1 MTRRIIVAIL
11 RFAMR
16 IYFRHVEVVGL
27 EHVPSKSPVIFV
39 LNHPNALVDPAFLL
53 CLAPRRVSF
62 LAKSPLF
69 RMPILGYFVRALD
82 CLPVYRHQDEGEDVS
97 KNREMF
103 SAARGLLA
111 RGGTIGI
118 CPEGVSHD
126 EPRLRPIKTGAA
138 RIALGAVSTL
148 EANGAAPDLPAAP
161 PANAEGSGPAAPP
174 AYAGGSDK
182 TKIPCADLKIVPAGL
197 YYTSKTKFRS
207 AVLLYFGKPIGVIP
221 VELEPDGNPPRA
233 AVRDL
238 SKRIE
243 CALREVI
250 LDAEHEEALQT
261 ISRAERIFSS
271 ETEEEGSENLA
282 GELQLQQ
289 RFNKA
294 YGVLRERAPERLR
307 KLEVRMIRFE
317 EELTQ
322 AGVDPED
329 LSPPTST
336 LDVFRHLI
344 TRVLLFLLLI
354 VPATLGALVH
364 YPAYRLGG
372 YLATRFSKND
382 EDVISTVKI
391 ISAMLLFPM
400 TWMLAAA
407 VAYKLQGWELS
418 LLVATT
424 LPLAGYLAIRFFEGF
439 DSFLGGLRALVFFLM
454 RRRFFVRLL
463 AERKAIR
470 NEILA
475 LGKETAILSQ

>member
-1 MTRRIIVAIL
+1 MTRRLIVAIL

-27 EHVPSKSPVIFV
+27 EHVPRKSPVIFV

-69 RMPILGYFVRALD
+69 RMPILGFFVRALD
-82 CLPVYRHQDEGEDVS
+82 CLPVYRQQDEGEDVS
-97 KNREMF
+97 RNREMF
-103 SAARGLLA
+103 VAARELLA

-138 RIALGAVSTL
+138 RIALGAVSTV
-148 EANGAAPDLPAAP
+148 EANGASLDSAYANSPA
-161 PANAEGSGPAAPP
+161 EPP

-182 TKIPCADLKIVPAGL
+182 VPCVDLKIVPTGL

-207 AVLLYFGKPIGVIP
+207 AVLLYFGQPIVVSP

-250 LDAEHEEALQT
+250 LEAEHEEALQT

-271 ETEEEGSENLA
+271 ETVEGGSESLA
-282 GELQLQQ
+282 AELQLQQ

-294 YGVLRERAPERLR
+294 YAVLRERAPERLR

-317 EELTQ
+317 EELRQ

-329 LSPPTST
+329 LAPPTST
-336 LDVFRHLI
+336 FDVFRHLI
-344 TRVLLFLLLI
+344 TRALLFLLLI
-354 VPATLGALVH
+354 VPATLGVLVH

-391 ISAMLLFPM
+391 ISAMLLFPI
-400 TWMLAAA
+400 TWLLAAA
-407 VAYKLQGWELS
+407 VGYELWGWRFS
-418 LLVATT
+418 LAVAAI
-424 LPLAGYLAIRFFEGF
+424 LPLAGYLAIRFFEGI

-463 AERKAIR
+463 AERNAIR

-475 LGKETAILSQ
+475 LGEETAILSQ

>member
-16 IYFRHVEVVGL
+16 IYFRRVEVVGL
-27 EHVPSKSPVIFV
+27 EHVPRKSPVIFV

-82 CLPVYRHQDEGEDVS
+82 CLPVYRQQDEGEDVS

-103 SAARGLLA
+103 VAARELLA

-138 RIALGAVSTL
+138 RIALGAVSTV
-148 EANGAAPDLPAAP
+148 EANGTEVDSSAVP
-161 PANAEGSGPAAPP
+161 PAIATPGGLRASPD
-174 AYAGGSDK
+174 AGGSDK
-182 TKIPCADLKIVPAGL
+182 TKIPCVDLKIVPAGL

-207 AVLLYFGKPIGVIP
+207 AVLLYFGKPIEVSP

-271 ETEEEGSENLA
+271 ETDEEGSESLA
-282 GELQLQQ
+282 EELQLQQ

-294 YGVLRERAPERLR
+294 YAVLRERAPERLR

-400 TWMLAAA
+400 TWLLAAA
-407 VAYKLQGWELS
+407 VGYKLQGW
-418 LLVATT
+418 
-424 LPLAGYLAIRFFEGF
+424 
-439 DSFLGGLRALVFFLM
+439 
-454 RRRFFVRLL
+454 
-463 AERKAIR
+463 
-470 NEILA
+470 
-475 LGKETAILSQ
+475 

>member
-1 MTRRIIVAIL
+1 MTRRLIVAIL

-16 IYFRHVEVVGL
+16 IYFRRVEVVGL
-27 EHVPSKSPVIFV
+27 EHVPQKSPVIFV

-53 CLAPRRVSF
+53 CLAPRRISF

-69 RMPILGYFVRALD
+69 RMPVLGYLVRALD
-82 CLPVYRHQDEGEDVS
+82 CLPVYRQQDEGEDVS
-97 KNREMF
+97 RNREMF
-103 SAARGLLA
+103 VAARALLA

-138 RIALGAVSTL
+138 RIALGAVSTV
-148 EANGAAPDLPAAP
+148 EANGARFDSTAAP
-161 PANAEGSGPAAPP
+161 FADAGGSDRKTGPP
-174 AYAGGSDK
+174 ADAGGSDK
-182 TKIPCADLKIVPAGL
+182 IACVDLKIVPTGL

-207 AVLLYFGKPIGVIP
+207 AVLLYFGKPIVVSP

-271 ETEEEGSENLA
+271 ETDEGGSESLA
-282 GELQLQQ
+282 DELQLQQ

-294 YGVLRERAPERLR
+294 YAVLRERAPERLR

-329 LSPPTST
+329 LAPPTST
-336 LDVFRHLI
+336 FDVFRHLI
-344 TRVLLFLLLI
+344 TRVLLFILLI
-354 VPATLGALVH
+354 VPATLGVLVH

-372 YLATRFSKND
+372 YLATRFSKDD

-391 ISAMLLFPM
+391 ISAMLLFPI
-400 TWMLAAA
+400 TWLLAAVVGYKLKGWEYSLA
-407 VAYKLQGWELS
+407 VA
-418 LLVATT
+418 AF
-424 LPLAGYLAIRFFEGF
+424 LPLAGYLAIRFFEGI
-439 DSFLGGLRALVFFLM
+439 DSFMGGLRALVFFLM

-475 LGKETAILSQ
+475 LGEETAILSQ